1 MQEGYRETLSI
12 DSIGCPQGCRLC
24 VDACRNRNG
33 LSLLKSVQ
41 APDNNYNSIMLCYQ
55 CSDPRCMKV
64 CPTGAI
70 TRDEGGGITKIN
82 QEICIGCGL
91 CALSCEH
98 GGIVYDYSVGKSFKC
113 DLCGDQE
120 PYCAAACQPGILS
133 YLRSRP
139 IIEHFEGE
147 DRLVKGVSLC
157 AGCPVELA
165 ERIMLRTL
173 GEKLILFLAPGCA
186 IGSMAGIEGMAQC
199 KVSVYSCL
207 MTNIASSATGV
218 KRYYQKIGRDVT
230 CVCFVGD
237 GATADIG
244 LQVLSGAV
252 ERGEKMVY
260 ICYDN
265 EAYMNTGI
273 QRSSTTPYKSWT
285 TTTAIGK
292 KSRGKSKGPKN
303 LPLMMLMNGASYV
316 ATASIGYLEDF
327 ILKLKKAQ
335 SISKQGFA
343 YIHLFSPCPPGWRA
357 PTHLGIKLSRLAVET
372 NYFPLWE
379 AEDGIMK
386 MTCEIENAKPL
397 EVYTSKMG
405 RFSHLKKPE
414 LQDMQKSVNKN
425 YHLLNKL
432 MRSFSR

>member
-1 MQEGYRETLSI
+1 MEEGYKETLTI
-12 DSIGCPQGCRLC
+12 DSIGCPEGCRLC
-24 VDACRNRNG
+24 IDACRDRNG
-33 LSLLKSVQ
+33 LSLLKPVQ
-41 APDNNYNSIMLCYQ
+41 TPDKDYYTIMSCLQ
-55 CSDPRCMKV
+55 CSDPQCMRI

-70 TRDEGGGITKIN
+70 KKDEGSGITKID

-91 CALSCEH
+91 CALCCEH
-98 GGIVYDYSVGKSFKC
+98 GGIVYDYSIGKSFKC

-120 PYCAAACQPGILS
+120 PLCAVACKPGVLTH
-133 YLRSRP
+133 LKSRP
-139 IIEHFEGE
+139 IIEHFETE
-147 DRLVKGVSLC
+147 DKLVKGVSLC

-165 ERIMLRTL
+165 ERVMLRSL
-173 GEKLILFLAPGCA
+173 GENVILFLAPGCA
-186 IGSMAGIEGMAQC
+186 IGSMSGIEGMAQS
-199 KVSVYSCL
+199 KVNVYSCL

-218 KRYYQKIGRDVT
+218 KRYNQKIGRDVT

-252 ERGEKMVY
+252 ERGEQILY

-292 KSRGKSKGPKN
+292 KSRGKSRSPKN

-316 ATASIGYLEDF
+316 ATASIGYIEDY
-327 ILKLKKAQ
+327 ILKLKKAK
-335 SISKQGFA
+335 SISKEGFA
-343 YIHLFSPCPPGWRA
+343 YIHLFTPCPPGWRA

-386 MTCEIENAKPL
+386 MTCEIENPKPI
-397 EVYTSKMG
+397 EVYTNKMG
-405 RFSHLKKPE
+405 RFSHLKKSE
-414 LQDMQKSVNKN
+414 LQDMQKNLNKN
-425 YHLLNKL
+425 YDRLLKL
-432 MRSFSR
+432 VDSFSI